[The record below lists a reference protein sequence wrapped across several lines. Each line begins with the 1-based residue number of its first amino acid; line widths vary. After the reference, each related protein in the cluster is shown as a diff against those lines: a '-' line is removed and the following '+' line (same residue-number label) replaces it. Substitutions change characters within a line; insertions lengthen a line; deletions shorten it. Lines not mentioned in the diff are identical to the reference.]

1 MNNGMS
7 NKPTF
12 RDLTGMQK
20 IEQQK
25 NEEELKKIMADKY
38 YDPTIGKN
46 PLKDKTTKETEKLL
60 PTYKN
65 ENSISKN
72 HGEVSEDLNKI
83 LDVFENPGYFDL
95 EEQVDEDFI
104 DSYSLNSLPK
114 QENIDD
120 TVYSSKDVEEY
131 LQTQDNID
139 YYNDK
144 KGVFENNTDIFDL
157 KIKRKE
163 KINKEKEIAEQIKK
177 ENEIAKKELKEK
189 PEYSEFERIVLKQ
202 TVYNYIE
209 GKEQFVDDK
218 KLSKEQIIEAVDEFK
233 QNFPGE
239 FASMINRKLIT
250 SDFKWKKEVFKN
262 KDILVSYYP
271 NLERPKIKYVIN
283 LDKEN
288 GNKVKI
294 ENKVFVRSS
303 VKSDGT
309 VYKDE
314 NGVILVFCSAPKQND
329 KQQSNK
335 QKVV

>member
-95 EEQVDEDFI
+95 EEQVDEDFM
-104 DSYSLNSLPK
+104 DSYS
-114 QENIDD
+114 ENFGDN
-120 TVYSSKDVEEY
+120 
-131 LQTQDNID
+131 LLTQDDID
-139 YYNDK
+139 YNNK
-144 KGVFENNTDIFDL
+144 KRTFENNTNVLGL
-157 KIKRKE
+157 KTETEKKE
-163 KINKEKEIAEQIKK
+163 

-189 PEYSEFERIVLKQ
+189 PKYSKFEKNVLKQ

-250 SDFKWKKEVFKN
+250 SDFKWKKEVFKD

-271 NLERPKIKYVIN
+271 NLEKPKIKYVIN

-314 NGVILVFCSAPKQND
+314 KGVILVFCSAPKQN
-329 KQQSNK
+329 NK
-335 QKVV
+335 